1 MAVSSEVKGFYDQVQ
16 GRANVLHDY
25 NVYNYNFTLVALSKK
40 QVEDPATYQGKVIS
54 AAGEENQDFYI
65 VARSGGFG
73 RSDKG
78 SKSKGSIL
86 TVNNNQPG
94 IGTGPRTIEY
104 EKKDFGPESSSGSA
118 YRGGRDKDLFIDQ
131 VNFETLCG
139 INNQGQSN
147 LTRGQMQILEPHGVA
162 GLYEELWA
170 GSLFQGH
177 ENWIRAPFL
186 LVITFV
192 GRKAGSDKAEVPDK
206 TTRYV
211 PIMFSKSEMEIDESG
226 ARYNLDFLG
235 FSAIGS
241 AAPNVTLIEDTEAA
255 NVTEQSTAQ
264 SLLSN
269 LFWKQNKHEEKRLDS
284 IIYEIRK
291 KGQTVQE
298 IVADRKIDDFK
309 LAEAGLGG
317 ANGKGSMR
325 VEPMIPNKWC
335 LWFAPDYGTFPSD
348 IGKLSYSQWE
358 SNHQGAWDDNGTYN
372 FAPYTNKFSGV
383 NIGSLKPNNVFTI
396 DSHEQKVEKKEQEID
411 ISASQYE
418 KTKGVFDGVVS
429 AYEAKKKTLITTLKP
444 YGIDLYEEKK
454 NFPPRAP
461 NNVEDIQNETA
472 IELSKERRQLEDIIV
487 SKVDLKNNTSTTAKE
502 LAEDLSYEPGVQ
514 TLLSKED
521 LAVVTT
527 TLTELYD
534 LQEKL
539 IQYGNELANIEKGV
553 KEVRSEIDDF
563 NTTVYDVVGQGPGA
577 FSFNKG
583 QNLLACIDVILA
595 NSSYMKIFSDKAE
608 LDKIKASEYIP
619 WYKVSIHTKII
630 GFDTFKMDF
639 AYEYHFVI
647 DEYDIHYSQFPGTNI
662 IFSTERLK
670 ELAVREYNYIYTG
683 KNLDVLK
690 FDIKYNHFH
699 FVPFVLQNF
708 EKQVADQSAETK
720 EDNPVVIKKSVFE
733 QSVDYLNQ
741 GISNKLGH
749 SGFQITEAVMKQDY
763 TGIGSTGNNTQIA
776 QTLQSFLYEPF
787 DIQAM
792 IRAELQI
799 IGDPVYIIGSGIAN
813 RPILTNTDVVV
824 PDTGE
829 MNTFTR
835 EPDIIFNFK
844 FPADLPSA
852 DELRAGKQ
860 LNNSNQRLLTGQYS
874 GLYKVV
880 KIENSF
886 SEGVFTQNLHI
897 LRRRNQQ
904 ADYVKGDPKANEG
917 NT

>member
-1 MAVSSEVKGFYDQVQ
+1 MAVSSDVKGFYDQVQ
-16 GRANVLHDY
+16 GRANALHDY

-65 VARSGGFG
+65 VARSGGYG

-78 SKSKGSIL
+78 KRSQGSV
-86 TVNNNQPG
+86 TSVRNNQPG

-104 EKKDFGPESSSGSA
+104 EKKDFGPEFQSGQA
-118 YRGGRDKDLFIDQ
+118 YREGRDKDLFIDQ

-147 LTRGQMQILEPHGVA
+147 LTRGQMTILEPHGVA

-170 GSLFQGH
+170 GSIFQGH

-206 TTRYV
+206 TTRYI
-211 PIMFSKSEMEIDESG
+211 PIMFAKSEMEIDESG

-241 AAPNVTLIEDTEAA
+241 AAPNVTLIEDTEAG
-255 NVTEQSTAQ
+255 NTTEKSTTQSV
-264 SLLSN
+264 LSH
-269 LFWKQNKHEEKRLDS
+269 LFWKQNIHEKNRLE
-284 IIYEIRK
+284 EITENVERQGK
-291 KGQTVQE
+291 SVQE
-298 IVADRKIDDFK
+298 IVADREIDDFK

-358 SNHQGAWDDNGTYN
+358 GDHQGAWEDQGTYN
-372 FAPYTNKFSGV
+372 FEPYTNKFSGV
-383 NIGSLKPNNVFTI
+383 KLGALKPNNVTKIKSHDEKVQKKNQENEINTTQYNEVKSVVDTAKAAYDAEKASIVALLKTYDIDFYKEKKPFTPRGGVKFADI
-396 DSHEQKVEKKEQEID
+396 EHEQATKISDEREQLENI
-411 ISASQYE
+411 
-418 KTKGVFDGVVS
+418 V
-429 AYEAKKKTLITTLKP
+429 EAKTNYVGTGTAEPVPVQTTLSP
-444 YGIDLYEEKK
+444 
-454 NFPPRAP
+454 
-461 NNVEDIQNETA
+461 
-472 IELSKERRQLEDIIV
+472 
-487 SKVDLKNNTSTTAKE
+487 
-502 LAEDLSYEPGVQ
+502 
-514 TLLSKED
+514 ED
-521 LAVVTT
+521 LATITT
-527 TLTELYD
+527 SLDKLRKLSSTIYIETGD
-534 LQEKL
+534 LVRAKLAIQE
-539 IQYGNELANIEKGV
+539 N
-553 KEVRSEIDDF
+553 RSEVDNYNNVI
-563 NTTVYDVVGQGPGA
+563 YDVVGQGPGA

-595 NSSYMKIFSDKAE
+595 NSEYMKLFSDKAE
-608 LDKIKASEYIP
+608 LDRIISSEYIP

-670 ELAVREYNYIYTG
+670 QLAVREYNYIYTG

-708 EKQVADQSAETK
+708 EKQVADSSAETK
-720 EDNPVVIKKSVFE
+720 EDNPVGIKKSVFE

-741 GISNKLGH
+741 GISNKLGA
-749 SGFQITEAVMKQDY
+749 SGFQMTEAVMKQDY

-799 IGDPVYIIGSGIAN
+799 IGDPVYIIGSGISN
-813 RPILTNTDVVV
+813 RPRLTNSDVIV

-852 DELRAGKQ
+852 DELRAGDQ
-860 LNNSNQRLLTGQYS
+860 LSNSNQRLLPGQYS

>member
-1 MAVSSEVKGFYDQVQ
+1 MAVSSDVKGFYDQVQ
-16 GRANVLHDY
+16 GRANALHDY

-40 QVEDPATYQGKVIS
+40 QVEDPAAYQGKVIS
-54 AAGEENQDFYI
+54 AAGEENQEFYV

-73 RSDKG
+73 RSNKG
-78 SKSKGSIL
+78 KTFQGSI
-86 TVNNNQPG
+86 TSVSNNQPG
-94 IGTGPRTIEY
+94 IYDERRTGPRTIEY
-104 EKKDFGPESSSGSA
+104 EKKDFGPKTQGSTA
-118 YRGGRDKDLFIDQ
+118 YREGRDKDLFIDQ
-131 VNFETLCG
+131 VNFDTLCG

-147 LTRGQMQILEPHGVA
+147 LTRGSMQILEPHGVG

-211 PIMFSKSEMEIDESG
+211 PIMFAKSEMEIDESG

-235 FSAIGS
+235 FNALGS
-241 AAPNVTLIEDTEAA
+241 AAPNVTLIEDTEA
-255 NVTEQSTAQ
+255 NNTSTQSTAQ
-264 SLLSN
+264 SILSH
-269 LFWKQNKHEEKRLDS
+269 LFYKQNEHEEQRLKS
-284 IIYEIRK
+284 IENSVTSTGK
-291 KGQTVQE
+291 TVAE
-298 IVADRKIDDFK
+298 VVAERNIDDFK

-317 ANGKGSMR
+317 ANGKGSMK
-325 VEPMIPNKWC
+325 VAPLIENKWC
-335 LWFAPDYGTFPSD
+335 LWFSPGYSDFPTD
-348 IGKLSYSQWE
+348 IGKLSHSIWE
-358 SNHQGAWDDNGTYN
+358 KNHKSAWEDTGTYN
-372 FAPYTNKFSGV
+372 FEPYTNEFSGEKLDK
-383 NIGSLKPNNVFTI
+383 LKPNTVTNI
-396 DSHEQKVEKKEQEID
+396 REHETKRDKKRTEID
-411 ISASQYE
+411 LSTAQYD
-418 KTKGVFDGVVS
+418 KTKKVFEGVKA
-429 AYEAKKKTLITTLKP
+429 AYDKKKKALVSTLKP

-454 NFPPRAP
+454 NFPVRPP
-461 NNVEDIQNETA
+461 SNIDDIQNETA
-472 IELSKERRQLEDIIV
+472 IEISKERRQLENIV
-487 SKVDLKNNTSTTAKE
+487 IAKTNYAE
-502 LAEDLSYEPGVQ
+502 SFESEPGVQVNLSAEDLSTVSTIFQ
-514 TLLSKED
+514 
-521 LAVVTT
+521 
-527 TLTELYD
+527 ELYD
-534 LQEKL
+534 IQEKL
-539 IQYGNELANIEKGV
+539 IQYGNELEDIKNGVRTIRSDIDNI
-553 KEVRSEIDDF
+553 D
-563 NTTVYDVVGQGPGA
+563 NTTYDVVGPGVEP

-583 QNLLACIDVILA
+583 QNLLACIDIILA
-595 NSSYMKIFSDKAE
+595 NSSYMKLFSDQAQ
-608 LDKIKASEYIP
+608 LDRIIATEYIP

-647 DEYDIHYSQFPGTNI
+647 DPYEIHYSQFPGTNI
-662 IFSTERLK
+662 VFSTERLK
-670 ELAVREYNYIYTG
+670 QLAVREYNYIYTG

-699 FVPFVLQNF
+699 FVPFVIQNF
-708 EKQVADQSAETK
+708 EKQVADKSGETK
-720 EDNPVVIKKSVFE
+720 EVNPVGIDKSVFE
-733 QSVDYLNQ
+733 QSVDHLNQ
-741 GISNKLGH
+741 GISNKLGA
-749 SGFQITEAVMKQDY
+749 SGFQITEAV
-763 TGIGSTGNNTQIA
+763 TGANFVGVTDPGNNTQIA

-799 IGDPVYIIGSGIAN
+799 IGDPVYIIGSGVSN
-813 RPILTNTDVVV
+813 RPRLTNSDVVV

-852 DELRAGKQ
+852 DELRAGDN
-860 LNNSNQRLLTGQYS
+860 LSNSNQRLLDGQYS

-880 KIENSF
+880 KVENSF

-904 ADYVKGDPKANEG
+904 ADYVAGAKQNEG